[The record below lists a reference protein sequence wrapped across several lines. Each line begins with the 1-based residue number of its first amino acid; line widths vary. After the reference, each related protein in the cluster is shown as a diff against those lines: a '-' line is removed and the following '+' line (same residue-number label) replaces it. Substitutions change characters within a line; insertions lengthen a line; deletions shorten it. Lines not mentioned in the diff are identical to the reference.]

1 MSNKYK
7 IDSFERLCNIA
18 NTENIERLVMDMAHW
33 LKSYVRLM
41 DKLRK
46 KYPNETK
53 GKSNTEIAFS
63 SFTWVD
69 DGKTDILGANIENAA
84 TGELHEIRTK
94 DKQ

>member
-18 NTENIERLVMDMAHW
+18 NTENIERLVIDMAHW
-33 LKSYVRLM
+33 LNSYVQLM

-46 KYPNETK
+46 EYPKETE
-53 GKSNTEIAFS
+53 GKSNTEIALT

-69 DGKTDILGANIENAA
+69 DGKTAVLGANIVNAA
-84 TGELHEIRTK
+84 TGELHEIRIK
-94 DKQ
+94 DKK